1 LHCSKGRFPQVSADL
16 KEHHMTNLYLTKSL
30 PSTASDRISEVF
42 SAVTL
47 VLSAVLALIT
57 LATV

>member
-1 LHCSKGRFPQVSADL
+1 
-16 KEHHMTNLYLTKSL
+16 MTNLYLTKSL
-30 PSTASDRISEVF
+30 PNPASDRISEVF

>member
-1 LHCSKGRFPQVSADL
+1 
-16 KEHHMTNLYLTKSL
+16 MTNLYLTKSL
-30 PSTASDRISEVF
+30 PIPASDRLNETF

-47 VLSAVLALIT
+47 VLTVVLALIT